1 MYQVVFLETAITDM
15 QEIVSYIATVLHN
28 PEAADKLANRLI
40 EAPESIRE
48 SPYAHPVYIPIRPLT
63 HEYRQLYINNYTM
76 YYIIDEKAKTISI
89 ERVTYSKRKIAD
101 EL

>member
-1 MYQVVFLETAITDM
+1 M
-15 QEIVSYIATVLHN
+15 QEIVSYIANVLHN

-48 SPYAHPVYIPIRPLT
+48 FPYSHPVYIPLKPLK
-63 HEYRQLYINNYTM
+63 HEYRRLYISNYTM
-76 YYIIDEKAKTISI
+76 YYIIDEKTKTISI
-89 ERVTYSKRKIAD
+89 ERVIYSSRSIAD